1 MKFAG
6 VAPRPAETR
15 PAKVNTMFL
24 RFLLLFAMVP
34 LAELWLLVWMTER
47 TSLGWTIL
55 LVIST
60 GMIGMSLVR
69 WQGMK
74 AWQQVQQDLAGGKS
88 PSQSILSGVLILV
101 AGAFLLTP
109 GLITDTAGFLLL
121 IPQVLGAIAAVV
133 QKKMV
138 GRVVSSA
145 QGSVWVSSFSS
156 SFPPPPMGDAAED
169 SGRPSVRVIDP
180 SETGRLT
187 NEGDSFNP

>member
-1 MKFAG
+1 
-6 VAPRPAETR
+6 
-15 PAKVNTMFL
+15 MFF
-24 RFLLLFAMVP
+24 RFLILFALVP

-74 AWQQVQQDLAGGKS
+74 AWQQVQKDLASGKS

-121 IPQVLGAIAAVV
+121 IPQIRHWMAAAV
-133 QKKMV
+133 QKRFV
-138 GRVVSSA
+138 GRVVSNV

-156 SFPPPPMGDAAED
+156 NFPQPPMSDAAED
-169 SGRPSVRVIDP
+169 AERPNVRVIDP
-180 SETGRLT
+180 NDRTERLT
-187 NEGDSFNP
+187 NDQ